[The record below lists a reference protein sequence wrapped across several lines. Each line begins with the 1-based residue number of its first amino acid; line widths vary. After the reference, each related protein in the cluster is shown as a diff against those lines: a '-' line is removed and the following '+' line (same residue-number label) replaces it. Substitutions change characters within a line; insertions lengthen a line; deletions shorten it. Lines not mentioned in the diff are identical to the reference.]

1 MSLIPIS
8 LTTVG
13 SAAEEI
19 VDVPNNRQYT
29 LKMLTAYMDST
40 FSINI
45 SVENS
50 RGYRTVFAETLTGG
64 GTIIFNDPITLLG
77 ADRLISQSSSP
88 GIDINAT
95 FEVNAYAG

>member
-1 MSLIPIS
+1 MNLTPIS

-29 LKMLTAYMDST
+29 LRYISAYMDAT

-45 SVENS
+45 SIENS
-50 RGYRTVFAETLTGG
+50 RGYRTVFAETLSGG
-64 GTIIFNDPITLLG
+64 GTLVFNDPITLIG
-77 ADRLISQSSSP
+77 GDRLISQSSSP